1 MKKTFKLLAV
11 GLLVS
16 GLLFNS
22 SCSKDKEAEEL
33 SQKIQNI
40 IPEETVKELEAK
52 GLKINRGNKPPIVE
66 GIFEV
71 SPFEL
76 SVPYGPEDS
85 FQKGQII
92 NSYRYK
98 FYDQK
103 NEEIIIDYK
112 QFGTNDQG
120 NGMGSFISGNGKK
133 FSIFTEL
140 KGNTG
145 NVSYTHVTIIS
156 GEITEDGIKDFQY
169 GFIMA
174 DKKDDDRNN
183 YMEIGQSRIWID
195 GDFITEKVDK
205 LKSINQSQSGNNS
218 SVLSIN

>member
-1 MKKTFKLLAV
+1 MKKTFKLLAG

-40 IPEETVKELEAK
+40 IPEETVKDLEAK
-52 GLKINRGNKPPIVE
+52 GLKIHRGNKPPIVD
-66 GIFEV
+66 GVFEV
-71 SPFEL
+71 DPFEL

-103 NEEIIIDYK
+103 NE
-112 QFGTNDQG
+112 
-120 NGMGSFISGNGKK
+120 
-133 FSIFTEL
+133 
-140 KGNTG
+140 
-145 NVSYTHVTIIS
+145 
-156 GEITEDGIKDFQY
+156 
-169 GFIMA
+169 
-174 DKKDDDRNN
+174 
-183 YMEIGQSRIWID
+183 
-195 GDFITEKVDK
+195 
-205 LKSINQSQSGNNS
+205 
-218 SVLSIN
+218 